1 MLNSNQPPRAR
12 VTFKLCAVIP
22 THNHFEALSP
32 IVASLRGA
40 ALEVIV
46 IDDASPEP
54 AKSTIAALH
63 APHNGIEIIR
73 LAINGGKGA
82 AVTAGLYRARDRGF
96 THALQ
101 IDADGQHDLTA
112 LSKLISAAE
121 AHPEAL
127 ISARP
132 IYDGSVPLGRK
143 FGRWMTHV
151 WVWIETLST
160 RITDSMCGFRVY
172 PLEAALAVLDRESV
186 GKRMDFDPE
195 IMVRMFWRGTPVL
208 QLPVRVIYPEN
219 NTSNFRML
227 RDNVLISWMHTRLVF
242 EMIFRLPSILYHRP
256 PVISVAGTVQ

>member
-40 ALEVIV
+40 ELEVIV

-101 IDADGQHDLTA
+101 IDADGQHDLVDLPKFLAQAT
-112 LSKLISAAE
+112 
-121 AHPEAL
+121 AHPDAL
-127 ISARP
+127 ITGQP
-132 IYDGSVPLGRK
+132 MYDASVPKGRLY
-143 FGRWMTHV
+143 GR
-151 WVWIETLST
+151 
-160 RITDSMCGFRVY
+160 
-172 PLEAALAVLDRESV
+172 
-186 GKRMDFDPE
+186 
-195 IMVRMFWRGTPVL
+195 
-208 QLPVRVIYPEN
+208 
-219 NTSNFRML
+219 
-227 RDNVLISWMHTRLVF
+227 
-242 EMIFRLPSILYHRP
+242 
-256 PVISVAGTVQ
+256 